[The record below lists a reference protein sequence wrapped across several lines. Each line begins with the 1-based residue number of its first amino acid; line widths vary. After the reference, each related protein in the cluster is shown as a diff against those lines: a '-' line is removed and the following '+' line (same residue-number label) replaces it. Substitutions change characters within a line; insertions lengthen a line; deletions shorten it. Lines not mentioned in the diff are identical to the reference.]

1 MKYSIRGQYPISVL
15 PHRIRL
21 LDGSTRTDSSTF
33 TSTDLTN
40 AGITTVSES
49 PAYDQNTHKLTWNKV
64 DNDWEVVSLTEGE
77 VQQIVDSKWENIREN
92 RNRLL
97 SEIDEQI
104 LRYQSE
110 VRIGITTTT
119 DDISDLD
126 TYAQMLRDIP
136 STYSNP
142 DDVVWDAPGTAEA
155 SAEPEL

>member
-40 AGITTVSES
+40 AGITTVSD
-49 PAYDQNTHKLTWNKV
+49 PPTYDQNTHKLTWNKT
-64 DNDWEVVSLTEGE
+64 DIDWEVVSLTEDE
-77 VQQIVDSKWENIREN
+77 VQQIVNSKWENVREN

-97 SEIDEQI
+97 FKVDEKI
-104 LRYQSE
+104 SRYQSE
-110 VRIGITTTT
+110 VRAGITTT
-119 DDISDLD
+119 DNISDLD
-126 TYAQMLRDIP
+126 TYSQTLRDIP

-142 DDVVWDAPGTAEA
+142 DDVVWPNKPWMEEPGTTG
-155 SAEPEL
+155 